1 MYRCRLMEKILL
13 DRNAACELLAIPS
26 QALAQLVKR
35 GEIPVTVV
43 GRRKMFRTV
52 DLEAYLARA
61 NSPRQRWIGYDYEG
75 DGAFFG
81 PNEQGEF
88 VWHG

>member
-1 MYRCRLMEKILL
+1 M
-13 DRNAACELLAIPS
+13 DRNAACELLAISP
-26 QALAQLVKR
+26 QLLAQLVKR
-35 GEIPVTVV
+35 GEISVTVV
-43 GRRKMFRTV
+43 GRRKMFRKI
-52 DLEAYLARA
+52 DLESYLARV
-61 NSPRQRWIGYDYEG
+61 NSPRQRWVGYDYDG